1 MSERIDPIRGVASD
15 RRVWVRRDADREAE
29 QHHAETDEGASELLT
44 EPGLPARV
52 CASPEQPDPREKTGF
67 TAFAAQVL
75 GQPGQKRGL
84 RGGPE
89 TLDKARSAYL
99 ETEWSGPHD
108 RRIRRGKIT
117 ETEI

>member
-1 MSERIDPIRGVASD
+1 MSERVDPIRGVSPD
-15 RRVWVRRDADREAE
+15 RRMWVRRDADRDAAPS
-29 QHHAETDEGASELLT
+29 QDHAEEAT
-44 EPGLPARV
+44 EAPIEAAVPAV
-52 CASPEQPDPREKTGF
+52 ISHAPEQPDPREKSGF
-67 TAFAAQVL
+67 TAFVAQVL

-89 TLDKARSAYL
+89 TLEKARSAYL

-108 RRIRRGKIT
+108 RRIPTGKIT